1 MLVSHI
7 LNSKPRTG
15 VETIP
20 PAITVRE
27 AAETLAQK
35 KIGALIVSGDGA
47 GILGIL
53 SERDIV
59 RELAVRG
66 ASCLNVSV
74 DAIMT
79 TSVKTCTPSD
89 TVGSI
94 SQRMSEGRFRH
105 MPVVEDGRL
114 CGVISIG
121 DVVKARMS
129 EIEGENAA
137 LTNMIAGSI

>member
-7 LNSKPRTG
+7 LNSKPRQS
-15 VETIP
+15 VFTILP
-20 PAITVRE
+20 DISVRE

-66 ASCLNVSV
+66 ASCLDVTAE
-74 DAIMT
+74 AIMT
-79 TSVKTCTPSD
+79 TSVKTCSPMD
-89 TVGSI
+89 TVHSV
-94 SQRMSEGRFRH
+94 SQRMSDGRFRH
-105 MPVVEDGRL
+105 MPVMDDGKL
-114 CGVISIG
+114 AGVISIG
-121 DVVKARMS
+121 DVVKARMT